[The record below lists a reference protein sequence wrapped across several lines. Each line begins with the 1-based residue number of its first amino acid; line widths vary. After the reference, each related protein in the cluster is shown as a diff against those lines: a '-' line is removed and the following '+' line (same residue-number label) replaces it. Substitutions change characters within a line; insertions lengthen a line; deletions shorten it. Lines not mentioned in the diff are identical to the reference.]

1 MWRRKRRNR
10 KEKEE
15 ADFSRQ
21 WEMDALKVTSTQLL
35 AKETTLKEKEK
46 GVRGKLEGVGQLL
59 IDGNNKL
66 KSSLMTVKSS
76 NNADISATE
85 VIIETA
91 TELSQKLNTEISDIQ
106 DSQRSVENRK
116 RKLIEKSLGGS
127 CFSKQPRLSASLT
140 KPASRKKATGK
151 NKTIGEGS
159 NFKKFTGADPKIYEY
174 MDRTLS
180 CVWIVDRSRLMP
192 VL

>member
-1 MWRRKRRNR
+1 
-10 KEKEE
+10 
-15 ADFSRQ
+15 
-21 WEMDALKVTSTQLL
+21 MDALKATSTQLL

-46 GVRGKLEGVGQLL
+46 EVRGKLEGVGQLL

-85 VIIETA
+85 VMIETA
-91 TELSQKLNTEISDIQ
+91 TELSQKLNTEISDIR

-140 KPASRKKATGK
+140 KPTSRKKATGK
-151 NKTIGEGS
+151 TKPLGREVTV
-159 NFKKFTGADPKIYEY
+159 KKFAGADPKI
-174 MDRTLS
+174 
-180 CVWIVDRSRLMP
+180 
-192 VL
+192 